1 MNNKPRYTEGTI
13 RYQIVDLLHVC
24 SVITPRTYAMFDN
37 PQQIANAMVKLR
49 KERVIEK
56 SHNKEIFENFVLS
69 NYKGN
74 LEEYFI
80 DNLPSEDIDYFE
92 NYGTRDTKRAK
103 YCKDKEIINSQRVIR
118 NSEITILMY
127 ASGIPTLPVDKKSV
141 VKDKT
146 LTDNV
151 YYQSRE
157 IKYYS
162 GYSNSSDES
171 NGEYSNIATRMN
183 GTLLTAGGNYNIYHL
198 GRDIQTWS
206 AQGEYKLKN
215 YIQNMLSN
223 YINKTDCVLDKA
235 ILFTYDL
242 NIFLRLLNPSKS
254 IRSRYDALN
263 MTYDKLYLLPYSNQG
278 KEMIR
283 IMTESDWE
291 YKLKWMLLEEEP
303 QDTSRLDV
311 TCDYYDGETYIFI
324 FCIPDISRY
333 LDFYRKA
340 ALVNDRNRFAVY
352 CFDYQQEFIMKSIEK
367 YANIS
372 VASFDDIVN
381 EWKEKY
387 SNQIRTNQI

>member
-223 YINKTDCVLDKA
+223 YINKNDCVLDKA

-324 FCIPDISRY
+324 FCISDISRY

-340 ALVNDRNRFAVY
+340 ALVNDRNKFAVY
-352 CFDYQQEFIMKSIEK
+352 CFDYQQDFIMKSIEK

-372 VASFDDIVN
+372 VASFDDIVI